1 MSKEIAHPAQPVF
14 DELLQHIQQARS
26 KAFRQANT
34 VLIDLYWRVGK
45 TISEKVQTEVWGKG
59 VVAELARYIARQA
72 PDIRGFSDKN
82 LWRMKQF
89 YETYR
94 EDEKLATLWREL
106 SWSHNRLIMTCKHP
120 EERAFY
126 LQLSVQEKWS
136 VRALERQINTAQ
148 FERTLLEGPKLSP
161 LLRVLHPDAMQVFKD
176 NYILEFLGLP
186 DMHSEND
193 LQKALVQHM
202 KQFILELGPDFI
214 FMGEQYRLQVGNQDF
229 YLDLLFYHRGL
240 SALVAFELKIGKFSP
255 KHLGQ
260 LNFYLEALDRDVKK
274 PHENPSIGVLL
285 CRDKDEEVVEYALSR
300 NLSPA
305 LIAQYQLQLPDKKII
320 QAKLHEWMQQL
331 PDMNTTQNNNA

>member
-1 MSKEIAHPAQPVF
+1 MRKEIAHPAQPVF

-59 VVAELARYIARQA
+59 VVTELARYIARQA

-94 EDEKLATLWREL
+94 ENEKLSTLLREL
-106 SWSHNRLIMTCKHP
+106 PWSHNLAIFARCKSE

-126 LQLSVQEKWS
+126 
-136 VRALERQINTAQ
+136 
-148 FERTLLEGPKLSP
+148 
-161 LLRVLHPDAMQVFKD
+161 
-176 NYILEFLGLP
+176 
-186 DMHSEND
+186 
-193 LQKALVQHM
+193 
-202 KQFILELGPDFI
+202 
-214 FMGEQYRLQVGNQDF
+214 
-229 YLDLLFYHRGL
+229 
-240 SALVAFELKIGKFSP
+240 
-255 KHLGQ
+255 
-260 LNFYLEALDRDVKK
+260 
-274 PHENPSIGVLL
+274 
-285 CRDKDEEVVEYALSR
+285 KDEEVVEYALSR

-331 PDMNTTQNNNA
+331 PDMNTGQNDNA